1 MSYASLFKTLPETLG
16 SSTSLA
22 AIASLGIHGLLLA
35 ILPVLPFESKPL
47 ETSSQRTVGLVELT
61 PAEQSRLPQ
70 VATSDVTLPPF
81 ATQQSPLPP
90 LPPPPPIQTGV
101 FPSQPLP
108 QSFQITPNKAI
119 SGNSQGASSQTKTF
133 TVSPLT
139 RNTAPTRIAINNPTP
154 RQIQQPLRSG
164 ERLPP
169 LPPRSNWRQPQVSEL
184 PSTRYLQG
192 FDPSSLP
199 PSPPTAALPSPPPLV
214 PENPIPPQNISPP
227 QNQPAQNQSVATNQQ
242 PPTPVRSPQGFE
254 KTKRD
259 LLARRDQIARSRV
272 ASPPAAQNTPEPG
285 RQKLETAL
293 QQRLRWSRSEPPS
306 ASQPQSNPT
315 TSTSATTAQAIRQLD
330 DYKAQQQKIQANN
343 PKVIR
348 KKPVRQ
354 SITTCDRAL
363 DGGVAYINA
372 VVNPQG
378 KIVSGPDLYSKTGTI
393 DTQQAMA
400 LVRSYAFSGN
410 SNTTSYDFAI
420 AFNYDTGNCSEP
432 TAQPSPE
439 NPQSQS

>member
-1 MSYASLFKTLPETLG
+1 MSYTLFKTLPETLG

-47 ETSSQRTVGLVELT
+47 ETPSQRTVGLVELT

-70 VATSDVTLPPF
+70 VASSDVALPPF
-81 ATQQSPLPP
+81 ATQQSALPP

-108 QSFQITPNKAI
+108 QSFQIAPNKAI
-119 SGNSQGASSQTKTF
+119 SGISQGASSQTKTF

-154 RQIQQPLRSG
+154 GQNQQPLRSG
-164 ERLPP
+164 ELLPP
-169 LPPRSNWRQPQVSEL
+169 PRRSNWRQPRITEQ
-184 PSTRYLQG
+184 PSTRGLQG

-199 PSPPTAALPSPPPLV
+199 PSPPLASLPSPPPLV
-214 PENPIPPQNISPP
+214 PESPIPPQNINPP
-227 QNQPAQNQSVATNQQ
+227 QNQPAQNQSVATNPQT
-242 PPTPVRSPQGFE
+242 PTPATRSPQGFE
-254 KTKRD
+254 KTKRE
-259 LLARRDQIARSRV
+259 LLARRDQIARSR
-272 ASPPAAQNTPEPG
+272 AAAPPSQNTAERD

-293 QQRLRWSRSEPPS
+293 QQRLQ
-306 ASQPQSNPT
+306 QPQSNPT
-315 TSTSATTAQAIRQLD
+315 TSATTAQAIRQLD
-330 DYKAQQQKIQANN
+330 DYKAQQQKVQANN
-343 PKVIR
+343 PKVIS
-348 KKPVRQ
+348 KKPVREK
-354 SITTCDRAL
+354 ITTCDRAL

-400 LVRSYAFSGN
+400 LVRSYAFSRN
-410 SNTTSYDFAI
+410 SDTTSYNFAI

-432 TAQPSPE
+432 TAQPSLE
-439 NPQSQS
+439 NSQSQS

>member
-1 MSYASLFKTLPETLG
+1 MSYVSLFKTLPETLG

-35 ILPVLPFESKPL
+35 ILPVLPFESKPS
-47 ETSSQRTVGLVELT
+47 EPPQRTVGLVELT

-101 FPSQPLP
+101 FPSQPFP
-108 QSFQITPNKAI
+108 QSFQIAPNKAI

-133 TVSPLT
+133 TVPPLT
-139 RNTAPTRIAINNPTP
+139 RNSSAPTRIAINNPTP
-154 RQIQQPLRSG
+154 GQSQQQPLRSG
-164 ERLPP
+164 ELLPP
-169 LPPRSNWRQPQVSEL
+169 PRRSNWRQPRVSGL
-184 PSTRYLQG
+184 PSTRGLTAQG
-192 FDPSSLP
+192 FDLSSFP
-199 PSPPTAALPSPPPLV
+199 PSPPITSLPSPPPLV

-242 PPTPVRSPQGFE
+242 PPIPARRSPQGFE
-254 KTKRD
+254 RTKRE
-259 LLARRDQIARSRV
+259 LLARRDQIARSRATSP
-272 ASPPAAQNTPEPG
+272 ASQNTAEPS

-293 QQRLRWSRSEPPS
+293 QQRLR
-306 ASQPQSNPT
+306 SQPQSNPT
-315 TSTSATTAQAIRQLD
+315 TSATTAQAIQQLD
-330 DYKAQQQKIQANN
+330 DYKAQQQKVQADN

-410 SNTTSYDFAI
+410 SDTTSYDFAI
-420 AFNYDTGNCSEP
+420 AFKYNTGNCSEP
-432 TAQPSPE
+432 TTQSAPE
-439 NPQSQS
+439 N